1 MFSKIFK
8 IFQDNSE
15 KQTDKMVKFMSSL
28 YRESLIYARD
38 VIEGKLTSAEKDNEF
53 IYHMLIKENLPP
65 PETLSR
71 PMVKPAS
78 WDPIFEEELFA
89 DVVPDEAFISSSN
102 YSEKTDGL
110 WRDLTTEI
118 DEKNSE
124 LEKCRDALKVAG
136 IDMSLETDRSIL
148 PESLVEA
155 VAKNDQIK
163 TILAELEL
171 RRNKIQEIECEL
183 QKDLDATNS
192 LLKSDGD
199 LIAKIPE
206 KEQKQFKSDP
216 GWAALS
222 KRVDEIEKAFDK
234 SKKPSRTFFEAA
246 SVTVKNLEI
255 IGKGLD
261 HVNEYLPEIDVNEGL
276 RGKIYIGKRIFRLLN
291 MSFRSD
297 ESAGYFFLFKYSQ
310 RFP

>member
-1 MFSKIFK
+1 MNFVVSNIFK

-155 VAKNDQIK
+155 VAKNDQI
-163 TILAELEL
+163 
-171 RRNKIQEIECEL
+171 N
-183 QKDLDATNS
+183 
-192 LLKSDGD
+192 
-199 LIAKIPE
+199 
-206 KEQKQFKSDP
+206 
-216 GWAALS
+216 
-222 KRVDEIEKAFDK
+222 
-234 SKKPSRTFFEAA
+234 
-246 SVTVKNLEI
+246 
-255 IGKGLD
+255 
-261 HVNEYLPEIDVNEGL
+261 NEN
-276 RGKIYIGKRIFRLLN
+276 
-291 MSFRSD
+291 
-297 ESAGYFFLFKYSQ
+297 
-310 RFP
+310 